1 MYTRRM
7 SPNVDVIYYQKPF
20 EELYFVLDGK
30 VELFS
35 HPEDIKFMELTEN
48 TVFGEYQIIFDLK
61 SNIRY
66 KTMPDPRWGT
76 ANVKN

>member
-7 SPNVDVIYYQKPF
+7 NPNVDIIYYQKPF
-20 EELYFVLDGK
+20 EELYFVENGK

-35 HPEDIKFMELTEN
+35 HPEDVKFMELTERS
-48 TVFGEYQIIFDLK
+48 VFGEYQIIFDLK

-66 KTMPDPRWGT
+66 TTMPDPRYGNSFT
-76 ANVKN
+76 